1 MAGTC
6 GYCGEYQENKSNK
19 YLIFISFTSLVI
31 GAIKIKQFIIKQH
44 LNKENLVIDDLDLK
58 TYSLGT
64 QTEQETEEYLLVHSE
79 G

>member
-1 MAGTC
+1 
-6 GYCGEYQENKSNK
+6 
-19 YLIFISFTSLVI
+19 
-31 GAIKIKQFIIKQH
+31 
-44 LNKENLVIDDLDLK
+44 LDLK

>member
-19 YLIFISFTSLVI
+19 YLIFISFTSLLI
-31 GAIKIKQFIIKQH
+31 GAIKIKQH

-79 G
+79 GE

>member
-31 GAIKIKQFIIKQH
+31 GAIKIK
-44 LNKENLVIDDLDLK
+44 ENLVIDDLDLK